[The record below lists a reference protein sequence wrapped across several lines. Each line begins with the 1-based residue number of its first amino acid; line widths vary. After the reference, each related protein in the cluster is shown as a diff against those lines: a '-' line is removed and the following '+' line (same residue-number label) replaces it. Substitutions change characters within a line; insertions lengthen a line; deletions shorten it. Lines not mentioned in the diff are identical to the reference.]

1 MYLDYFGLTRLP
13 FSIAPNPDLL
23 YLSPAHHEALA
34 HLNYALTGHGG
45 LICLTG
51 EVGMGKTTLCRAFIE
66 QAPEHVDI
74 AYIFNPML
82 SAPELLQAICNELEI
97 PCYPPR
103 GRRELSNKQLIDLL
117 YKSLIE
123 RYGSGRKVIC
133 IIDEAQSMPAP
144 LLEQIRLLT
153 NLETSSDKL
162 LTLILVGQPELQETL
177 AQHNIRQLD
186 QRITARFHLSAMT
199 KCQLGPYLQHRL
211 NQAGCERPLFDN
223 NALSSIWLAS
233 QGIPRLINSI
243 ADRALLGAYAT
254 GQKTVNKLIAK
265 QAISEVVAPKKR
277 ISKSPTS
284 ANVGASIG
292 ARIVKG
298 LVLLVVLAALP
309 LAGSLMLK
317 DTALVKDAS
326 WMKIWQQPN
335 HYRNLAGA
343 YNLTG
348 FEQVEN
354 CQDIEQ
360 LSQMSCL
367 ALDWPLA
374 DLKRL
379 RRPLVVFDGIQ
390 WQVRQPDELQIKP
403 QQSLILW
410 QSVEGFSKPI
420 KPGDTHSLI
429 VWLRLHLEDEG
440 EQSDWQVISPTGK
453 GSSGFDRYYDP
464 ILAARVGNFQQKMGL
479 KGDRIIGLKTL
490 LVLQD
495 YADLNSVEV
504 H

>member
-97 PCYPPR
+97 PCYPPK
-103 GRRELSNKQLIDLL
+103 GRRELSNKLLIDLL
-117 YKSLIE
+117 YRSLIE
-123 RYGSGRKVIC
+123 RYSAGRKVIC

-186 QRITARFHLSAMT
+186 QRITARFHLPAMT
-199 KCQLGPYLQHRL
+199 KCQLGPYVQHRL
-211 NQAGCERPLFDN
+211 NQAGCERSLFDK
-223 NALSSIWLAS
+223 NALSSIWQAS

-254 GQKTVNKLIAK
+254 GQKTVGRAIAK

-277 ISKSPTS
+277 MSKSS
-284 ANVGASIG
+284 VSSNAAANVGGNIG
-292 ARIVKG
+292 ARIVKA
-298 LVLLVVLAALP
+298 LVLLAVLTALP
-309 LAGSLMLK
+309 LAAILTLK
-317 DTALVKDAS
+317 DTS

-335 HYRNLAGA
+335 HYQSLASA
-343 YNLTG
+343 YKLTA

-360 LSQMSCL
+360 LSQMNCL

-390 WQVRQPDELQIKP
+390 WQVRQPDELQIEP

-429 VWLRLHLEDEG
+429 AWLRLHLQDEG

-464 ILAARVGNFQQKMGL
+464 ILAAKVGSFQQRMGL

-495 YADLNSVEV
+495 YAALNSTEV
-504 H
+504 Q